1 MFYDCGIPESENNT
15 CIILYFFYFMSNVD
29 DNKPILPYLML
40 FDMLIR

>member
-1 MFYDCGIPESENNT
+1 MTVELMKVK
-15 CIILYFFYFMSNVD
+15 IIHVLYYTFYFMSDVD